1 MFTEILF
8 VFGTCGAILLF
19 RSGAHQV
26 VSAFVSDKYTKW
38 NQVRVLSATRKTN
51 RLAIAWMTLQ
61 MISSAV
67 YIGFLQYMNNTVK
80 SVDRQ
85 TCIVSYVIAGKP
97 YRMVVKPVRGAS
109 RVLQVSD
116 EESRDVTSYVLPF
129 MGPSYDW
136 HGMALTPQFFH
147 TQSLTFEFGNGR
159 EITCSGT
166 GTRIPC
172 LVDMEN

>member
-1 MFTEILF
+1 
-8 VFGTCGAILLF
+8 
-19 RSGAHQV
+19 
-26 VSAFVSDKYTKW
+26 
-38 NQVRVLSATRKTN
+38 
-51 RLAIAWMTLQ
+51 

-67 YIGFLQYMNNTVK
+67 YIGFLQYMNSTVK